1 MTPPTSNSEASSV
14 VTDAAADRMHQPP
27 LAASSAAIEPDL
39 AAAGAAPITGP
50 SVAPAILVVD
60 DNAAKRMAFRAM
72 LAPLGTSVIEVDSG
86 REALRAVR
94 RQTFALILLDVR
106 MPTLDGFETA
116 KLIRQQPDSALTP
129 IMFVTAYG
137 GDEAETVTAYAS
149 GAVDFIFLPIIPEV
163 LRAKVLA
170 FVEMFVQAQELRSSV
185 ETVTDLNAAL
195 RASEV
200 RARAVL
206 QNVADGIVTAGE
218 GGLIESFNQAAVQLL
233 GYHEDEVIGQPLA
246 LIVAPSHRDEF
257 SASAQ
262 AKWSLLDAPSIL
274 AESAETVGRSKDG
287 RCFPMEMGISQMR
300 IGEETFTI
308 VCVRDISV
316 RKAYTHVLEQRM
328 LHDDLTGLP
337 NRTLF
342 ADRLDSAVAAADRA
356 GESRAVLLLN
366 LDRFG
371 KINEELGTEKGDA
384 LLQGV
389 AGRLR
394 GARRDSDTVCRL
406 GGDSFAILPA
416 GETDLEAAAAIAWK
430 VQEVFEHPFL
440 ITGDSVEV
448 RASIGIAF
456 FPQHGRASGDL
467 LRRADRAMHGAKR
480 SGSGL
485 DVYVA
490 DPEDQTARRLSLL
503 TELRAGISRGELVL
517 HYQPK
522 VDLKA
527 GRRTTGVE
535 ALVRWNHP
543 TEGLLMPAD
552 FMSEA
557 EGSELIEPLTT
568 WVLNEALRQQRD
580 WRDGGF
586 DLTMAVNISARSLTR
601 HSNLTDT
608 IAQITETWGTPP
620 GSLTLELTENAI
632 IDASLTPVL
641 AKLQAMGERLAID
654 DFGTGYS
661 SLVYLQRLT
670 VDEVKVDRS
679 FVANLSSVTDDAVIV
694 QSTIELA
701 HKLGL
706 TVVAEGVEDEAALDI
721 LVANGCDSAQGYFFS
736 RPCTAEQLTTWLT
749 ESPFGVDVTV

>member
-1 MTPPTSNSEASSV
+1 MPPTSNSKAEGV
-14 VTDAAADRMHQPP
+14 VTHRRGLHSIDQPSQAGSIAATEPGAFDTGSQP
-27 LAASSAAIEPDL
+27 
-39 AAAGAAPITGP
+39 APM
-50 SVAPAILVVD
+50 ILVVD

-72 LAPLGTSVIEVDSG
+72 LAPLGHSVTEVDSG

-94 RQTFALILLDVR
+94 LQSFALILIDVR
-106 MPTLDGFETA
+106 MPILDGFETA
-116 KLIRQQPDSALTP
+116 KLIRQHPSSALTP

-137 GDEAETVTAYAS
+137 QDEAETITAYAS
-149 GAVDFIFLPIIPEV
+149 GAVDFIFMPVVPEV
-163 LRAKVLA
+163 LRAKVSA
-170 FVEMFVQAQELRSSV
+170 FVDLFVQSQDLRRSV
-185 ETVTDLNAAL
+185 EMVTGLNAAL

-200 RARAVL
+200 RAQAVL
-206 QNVADGIVTAGE
+206 QNVADGIVTAGAE
-218 GGLIESFNQAAVQLL
+218 GLIHSFNQAAVQLF
-233 GYHEDEVIGQPLA
+233 GYHEDELIGQPLA
-246 LIVAPSHRDEF
+246 VILAPSHHDDLSE
-257 SASAQ
+257 SASAR
-262 AKWSLLDAPSIL
+262 WILLDAGSIP
-274 AESAETVGRSKDG
+274 AESTETVGRSKDG

-308 VCVRDISV
+308 ACVRDISV

-337 NRTLF
+337 NRTLL
-342 ADRLDSAVAAADRA
+342 ADRLDAAIAAGDRA
-356 GESRAVLLLN
+356 GESRAVLLVN
-366 LDRFG
+366 LDRFA
-371 KINEELGTEKGDA
+371 KINEAHGSQKGDA

-394 GARRDSDTVCRL
+394 GARRDSDTVGRL
-406 GGDSFAILPA
+406 GGDTFAILPA

-440 ITGDSVEV
+440 ITGDTVDAQ
-448 RASIGIAF
+448 ASIGIAF
-456 FPQHGRASGDL
+456 FPQHGRTSSDL
-467 LRRADRAMHGAKR
+467 LRRADRAMHCAKQ

-485 DVYVA
+485 EVYVG
-490 DPEDQTARRLSLL
+490 DPEDQTARRLTLL
-503 TELRAGISRGELVL
+503 TELRTGISRGELTL

-543 TEGLLMPAD
+543 TQGLLMPAD

-568 WVLNEALRQQRD
+568 WVLNEALGQQRQWHD
-580 WRDGGF
+580 EGF

-601 HSNLTDT
+601 HSHLADT
-608 IAQITETWGTPP
+608 IAQITETWGTAPA
-620 GSLTLELTENAI
+620 SLTLELTENAI
-632 IDASLTPVL
+632 IDVNLMPVL
-641 AKLQAMGERLAID
+641 TKLHAMGERLSID

-670 VDEVKVDRS
+670 VDEVKVDQS
-679 FVANLSSVTDDAVIV
+679 FVANLSSVADDAAIV

-706 TVVAEGVEDEAALDI
+706 TVVAEGVEDEDALAI
-721 LVANGCDSAQGYFFS
+721 LIEHGCDSAQGYFFS
-736 RPCTAEQLTTWLT
+736 PPCTAEKLTTWLT
-749 ESPFGVDVTV
+749 ESPFGSDVRSRP